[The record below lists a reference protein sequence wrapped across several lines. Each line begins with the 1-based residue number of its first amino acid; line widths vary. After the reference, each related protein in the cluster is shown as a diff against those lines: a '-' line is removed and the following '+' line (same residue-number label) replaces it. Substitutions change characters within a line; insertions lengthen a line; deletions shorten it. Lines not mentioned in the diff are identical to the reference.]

1 MRAEGSTGHGAPE
14 CLTPRLR
21 PWPAAIATKSAFG
34 AGTLHSAGVVLSPG
48 DDAPVRDLRPRLAL
62 CSRRGAGRSM
72 AASLDSG
79 VPGLVVGRLGR
90 VRRSA
95 GEELLIKSI
104 ILPLRSYRKF
114 GQ

>member
-1 MRAEGSTGHGAPE
+1 
-14 CLTPRLR
+14 
-21 PWPAAIATKSAFG
+21 
-34 AGTLHSAGVVLSPG
+34 
-48 DDAPVRDLRPRLAL
+48 
-62 CSRRGAGRSM
+62 M

-114 GQ
+114 GQWWPAK